1 MESTQVISA
10 LEALAQ
16 EHRLAVFRALVQAG
30 PPGLTPS
37 RLSETLDLPAPTLSF
52 HLSQLRHA
60 GLVTVTRDGRSL
72 IYVAA
77 YDTMNGLI
85 QFLTENCCA
94 GAGCAPAS
102 CAPKK
107 INQPKEKSHEAP
119 ARTRRRA

>member
-1 MESTQVISA
+1 MESIQVVSA

-37 RLSETLDLPAPTLSF
+37 RIAEALDIPAPTLSF
-52 HLSQLRHA
+52 HLAQLKHA
-60 GLVTVTRDGRSL
+60 GLVTVTRQGRSL

-77 YDTMNGLI
+77 FDKMHGLVA
-85 QFLTENCCA
+85 FLTENCCA
-94 GAGCAPAS
+94 GASCAPAI
-102 CAPKK
+102 CAPMK
-107 INQPKEKSHEAP
+107 PTKEKSREMS